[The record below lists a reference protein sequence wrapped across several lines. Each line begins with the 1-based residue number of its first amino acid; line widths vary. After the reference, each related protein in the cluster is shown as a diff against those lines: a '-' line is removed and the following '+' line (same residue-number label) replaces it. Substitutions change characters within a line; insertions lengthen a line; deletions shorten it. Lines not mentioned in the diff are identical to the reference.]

1 MQQDDARVL
10 ATVRRLWQGLASPTA
25 RFTPGRVAV
34 VVNAGSMACP
44 PGWVGVVEIAGSA
57 LAIVPDEDTARR
69 LAIEDES
76 PKNVGTVDFLRSR
89 MQIAEVLGPATL
101 DYLLPGRFT
110 PAEEI
115 DVVASK
121 ASDPAIES
129 MLSKVGDDEASESGI
144 FGITS
149 PLFSVRDHGR
159 VLAVAGYRSW
169 PLGVAH
175 VTALTAPEARDS
187 HRPPSSTRS
196 STSCSPS
203 GGRPTRTPDRARSRG
218 SSASPPSAGSSRC
231 GPWSPN
237 GRRRPPTPDPHP
249 TGPDSGVP
257 RRGDAGRLLRKGR
270 PQSALGE

>member
-1 MQQDDARVL
+1 MQQEDARVL

-25 RFTPGRVAV
+25 RFSAGRVAV

-44 PGWVGVVEIAGSA
+44 PGWIGVVEIDGSA

-76 PKNVGTVDFLRSR
+76 PRSVGTVEFLRSR
-89 MQIAEVLGPATL
+89 VQVAEVLGPATL
-101 DYLLPGRFT
+101 DYLLPGRFR
-110 PAEEI
+110 PADEI

-129 MLSKVGDDEASESGI
+129 LLSKVGDDEASESGI

-149 PLFSVRDHGR
+149 PLFSVREHGR

-175 VTALTAPEARDS
+175 VTALTAPEARGTGLATRLASTAVEHALAAGLLPQWRAADTNPGS
-187 HRPPSSTRS
+187 RAVARKLGFSAIGRQLSARPVVAEWP
-196 STSCSPS
+196 
-203 GGRPTRTPDRARSRG
+203 A
-218 SSASPPSAGSSRC
+218 PSA
-231 GPWSPN
+231 
-237 GRRRPPTPDPHP
+237 
-249 TGPDSGVP
+249 
-257 RRGDAGRLLRKGR
+257 DA
-270 PQSALGE
+270 